1 MKSRTFSAQQLQ
13 LNLAISRNV
22 ILPGIENWV
31 LAPVKEF
38 SFVNDNPISAESS
51 SYGFIP
57 LGFQDVSP
65 HVKFE
70 GLYQIA
76 VNSSQTGGVKSSNKI
91 GRASCRERV

>member
-22 ILPGIENWV
+22 ILPGIENRV
-31 LAPVKEF
+31 LAPVQEF

-76 VNSSQTGGVKSSNKI
+76 VNSSQTGGVKSSNRLVI
-91 GRASCRERV
+91 GLRFLF